1 MRWIVLSVLFAHGAG
16 CATTPTAGMCPEAR
30 KVRCM
35 TRMVC
40 SRDASR
46 GCQMCT
52 CEPANLFPDR
62 TREERSG
69 EALPGR

>member
-1 MRWIVLSVLFAHGAG
+1 MRWLALCALLAHGAG
-16 CATTPTAGMCPEAR
+16 CATTITAGMCPEAR

-40 SRDASR
+40 TQDASR
-46 GCQMCT
+46 GCQVCA
-52 CEPANLFPDR
+52 CEPALFPDR

-69 EALPGR
+69 EGLPSR